1 VIVLTRLDGS
11 RLAVNSDQIER
22 LEEGTGATVITVM
35 NGNSYI
41 VAESLD
47 AVVELITEF
56 RTRISTQNAR
66 PVRRRTRGS
75 AGRRHLALAGTDVDD
90 DIQEGL

>member
-47 AVVELITEF
+47 AVVESITEF
-56 RTRISTQNAR
+56 RARITTQNLR
-66 PVRRRTRGS
+66 PVRRRARGA
-75 AGRRHLALAGTDVDD
+75 AGRRHLTLAGADA
-90 DIQEGL
+90 DIEEGQ

>member
-1 VIVLTRLDGS
+1 MIVLTRLDGS

-22 LEEGTGATVITVM
+22 LDEGTGATIITVM

-41 VAESLD
+41 VAEPLD

-56 RTRISTQNAR
+56 RTQITSQNLR
-66 PVRRRTRGS
+66 PVRRRARG
-75 AGRRHLALAGTDVDD
+75 AEGRQHLTLAGADADQ
-90 DIQEGL
+90 ISEGQ